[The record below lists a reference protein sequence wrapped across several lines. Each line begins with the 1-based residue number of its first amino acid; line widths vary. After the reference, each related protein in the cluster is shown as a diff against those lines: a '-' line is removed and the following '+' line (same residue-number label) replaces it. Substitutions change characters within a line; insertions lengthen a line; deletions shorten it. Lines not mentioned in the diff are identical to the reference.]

1 MANLPACQRL
11 IDVWPVDELNYLEQ
25 FSAQRPCDPKTLM
38 FCPHKEARMYRNS
51 IIRSA
56 ALAFAIS
63 LSLGA
68 PTAFAAEQTVIPP
81 I

>member
-1 MANLPACQRL
+1 
-11 IDVWPVDELNYLEQ
+11 
-25 FSAQRPCDPKTLM
+25 
-38 FCPHKEARMYRNS
+38 MYRNS